1 MKFKRQKTTYV
12 VPLVLDKKNQA
23 RDYFLTSLTEA
34 INASGGL
41 RLVDLDESG
50 EDFPIE
56 DEGLQVSPED
66 LEIAF
71 PKTKELPYDNV
82 WIAIEDDLSLQA
94 VVINDNDLLG
104 FKHADDA
111 DFHILQLEY
120 IEE

>member
-1 MKFKRQKTTYV
+1 M
-12 VPLVLDKKNQA
+12 PLVLDKKNQS

-50 EDFPIE
+50 ENFPIE
-56 DEGLQVSPED
+56 DEGLQVAPED

-111 DFHILQLEY
+111 DIQILQLEY